1 MTIRFVALE
10 TTIARQLQNGGKDA
24 NGQVPQRTVSDG
36 GAIPCR
42 HCLKPVETGDEYLIL
57 SHCPFP
63 AAQPYAESGPIFLH
77 AEECRRAEDSARP
90 APMFQ
95 YGRGYILRGYNDSD
109 WINYKAAEV
118 VAPDQIEET
127 ATRLLARDDVA
138 YLHMRSSHM
147 NCYQCRIERT

>member
-1 MTIRFVALE
+1 
-10 TTIARQLQNGGKDA
+10 
-24 NGQVPQRTVSDG
+24 
-36 GAIPCR
+36 
-42 HCLKPVETGDEYLIL
+42 
-57 SHCPFP
+57 
-63 AAQPYAESGPIFLH
+63 
-77 AEECRRAEDSARP
+77 
-90 APMFQ
+90 MFQ

-147 NCYQCRIERT
+147 NCYQCRIERI